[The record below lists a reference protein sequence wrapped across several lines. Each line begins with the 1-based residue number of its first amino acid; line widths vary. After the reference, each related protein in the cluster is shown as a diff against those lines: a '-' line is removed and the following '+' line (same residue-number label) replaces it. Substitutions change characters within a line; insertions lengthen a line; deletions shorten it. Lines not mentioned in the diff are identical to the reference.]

1 MRTIRLFAV
10 ASVFAALFA
19 ISAFAQTQPAASA
32 PKIGLIDIYAFGADK
47 GGITKY
53 ITAMTALNNEF
64 KQPQTELQGMVTRIQ
79 NLEKEITGLREQASK
94 PNSPISATTV
104 NNKIEELESLKREAK
119 FKQDS
124 ANAKYQTR
132 YDAVVGPVWADI
144 RKAMQEFAKQKGYA
158 VILDGAK
165 LEESGILLGFDDKVN
180 ITTEFIQFYN
190 TRPAGTAT
198 SAK

>member
-1 MRTIRLFAV
+1 MRTIRLTAV
-10 ASVFAALFA
+10 SLIFAALFA
-19 ISAFAQTQPAASA
+19 VSALAQTSPA

-53 ITAMTALNNEF
+53 INVMTTLEKEF
-64 KQPQTELQGMVTRIQ
+64 QPTRTELQTMVTKMQ
-79 NLEKEITGLREQASK
+79 TMEKEAQSLNEQAQK
-94 PNSPISATTV
+94 PNSPVSAATV
-104 NNKIEELESLKREAK
+104 RAKVEELENMKREAK

-124 ANAKYQTR
+124 ANAKYQAR
-132 YDAVVGPVWADI
+132 YDTVVGPVWADI
-144 RKAMQEFAKQKGYA
+144 RKAMQEFAKQKGYS
-158 VILDGAK
+158 VIFDGAK

-198 SAK
+198 TAK